1 MLNHAWPAKAGRWI
15 GAALPFALLAGL
27 SGQPLNAQ
35 TGAQSSVIDV
45 KWDMSLFGTPRASTR
60 NFDRLA
66 ELVRAGTNDRFS
78 INLHYGST
86 LSAPKEHLD
95 GVQIG
100 AFHAAQ
106 VVPGYTPGRLSSIDV
121 LELPAL
127 PIPNM
132 DVYSTVNIRYLAH
145 PVVEADV
152 ARWNGYAI
160 MGITVPPYEFI
171 GRGRPP
177 LNLFEDWKGRR
188 IRAVGGTG
196 AVIKLI
202 GAVPQNLPAPEIYSG
217 MDRGVIDGAA
227 LQHYGIHSYRLQE
240 VGSWYTTNMASN
252 YSAVLMIANLDSW
265 KKLPDSYR
273 KLVRESVR
281 PAMNAQRDAYG
292 PADQAAIAAFK
303 ARDLVA
309 VTYDRKDL
317 DRWSEMARPIWDE
330 WVQAVTAKGYPGRE
344 LLDFVLMVSRE
355 ASS

>member
-1 MLNHAWPAKAGRWI
+1 MPQRFLPSGAGRMA
-15 GAALPFALLAGL
+15 GTAVAFALVLGL
-27 SGQPLNAQ
+27 VGQPA
-35 TGAQSSVIDV
+35 GAQGTPTGTA
-45 KWDMSLFGTPRASTR
+45 WDMSLFGTPRASTH
-60 NFDRLA
+60 NFDRMA
-66 ELVRAGTNDRFS
+66 ELVSAGTNGRFT

-86 LSAPKEHLD
+86 LAAPKEHLD

-127 PIPNM
+127 PIPSM

-145 PVVEADV
+145 PVVKADV

-160 MGITVPPYEFI
+160 MGITVPPYEFV
-171 GRGRPP
+171 GRGKPP
-177 LNLFEDWKGRR
+177 LDLFEDWKGRR

-202 GAVPQNLPAPEIYSG
+202 GAVPQNLPAPEIYGG
-217 MDRGVIDGAA
+217 MDRGVVDGAA

-240 VGSWYTTNMASN
+240 VANWYTTNMASN
-252 YSAVLMIANLDSW
+252 YSAVLMIANLDAW
-265 KKLPDSYR
+265 NKLPDGYR
-273 KLVRESVR
+273 KLVRDSVR
-281 PAMNAQRDAYG
+281 PAMDAQRDAYG
-292 PADQAAIAAFK
+292 PADDAALAAFK
-303 ARDLVA
+303 ARNLVA
-309 VTYDRKDL
+309 VTYLQKDIAK
-317 DRWSEMARPIWDE
+317 WSDMALPIWEE

-344 LLDFVLMVSRE
+344 LLDFVLKTARE